1 MKIGIIGRGFV
12 GSAVEYGFSEKSG
25 WNAEIRIY
33 DKDKT
38 KSTHSLNETI
48 NESDYIFLS
57 VPTPS
62 NKDGSIHLDIIY
74 SALEEINKINKRK
87 DNIVLIRSTVTPGT
101 TNEIQKSF
109 PNLNIVFNPEF
120 LTEKNANSDFINQS
134 RVILGGNKDHTNK
147 IAKLFKERFGDDLP
161 VIQTNYETAEFI
173 KYMNNC
179 FLATK
184 VSFMNEM
191 KLIANESE
199 VNWETAIEGF
209 TKDER
214 VGKSHIQV
222 PGPDGKFGF
231 GGSCF
236 PKDMQAMIHFSKEKH
251 IEPNVLEGAW
261 KTNLEVRP
269 DQDWKELKGRSI
281 IDED

>member
-236 PKDMQAMIHFSKEKH
+236 PIKIGK
-251 IEPNVLEGAW
+251 N
-261 KTNLEVRP
+261 
-269 DQDWKELKGRSI
+269 
-281 IDED
+281 